1 MRAFNASE
9 AVDLGDE
16 EYTLAID
23 IAVIDKLEDEFDC
36 SFDQLMEKIGGNRI
50 RMGKM
55 ARLVKGLLDREH
67 PDLTLDEVGALI
79 FSHGEAVSGAL
90 ERLFAK
96 AWPDQVAGT
105 KGANPRKARR
115 GTGASS
121 SSNGARKVSRPASSG
136 DRRPELCA

>member
-1 MRAFNASE
+1 MRAFNAFE
-9 AVDLGDE
+9 PVELGGE

-23 IAVIDKLEDEFDC
+23 ISVIDKLEDEFDC
-36 SFDQLMEKIGGNRI
+36 SFDQLMEKIGGGRI

-55 ARLVKGLLDREH
+55 ARLVKGLLTREH
-67 PDLTLDEVGALI
+67 PDLSLDEVGTLL

-90 ERLFAK
+90 ERLFEK

-105 KGANPRKARR
+105 KGPNPRKARR

-121 SSNGARKVSRPASSG
+121 LSNGARKVSRQASSG
-136 DRRPELCA
+136 SRPLELSS